1 MKIRIDNMIKLKH
14 DYFTTYEQLKT
25 WINSLSP
32 EQLRQTATVYFEEDD
47 EGYPI
52 SFIRHMMGS
61 DVYDDGQLVMSV
73 DAVLPE

>member
-1 MKIRIDNMIKLKH
+1 MANN
-14 DYFTTYEQLKT
+14 YYTTYEQLKT
-25 WINSLSP
+25 WINNLSP
-32 EQLRQTATVYFEEDD
+32 EQLKQTATVYFEEDD

>member
-1 MKIRIDNMIKLKH
+1 MIKLKH
-14 DYFTTYEQLKT
+14 YYFTTYEQLKT

-32 EQLRQTATVYFEEDD
+32 EQLRQPATVYFEEDD

>member
-1 MKIRIDNMIKLKH
+1 MKH
-14 DYFTTYEQLKT
+14 DYYTTYEQLKT
-25 WINSLSP
+25 WIDNLTS

-52 SFIRHMMGS
+52 SFIRHMTNS